1 MNNLVYLLIALGL
14 SVSLS
19 LVVWLARYRKP
30 TTFMSS
36 IDSFR
41 REMDALGRE
50 VGPRNQ
56 PRNQPPNQAP
66 SQPPN
71 QAPNQARRDGAS
83 ETDQRPE
90 R

>member
-1 MNNLVYLLIALGL
+1 MSSLSYLAIALGL

-19 LVVWLARYRKP
+19 LAVWWARYRKP

-50 VGPRNQ
+50 VGRQNRAQ
-56 PRNQPPNQAP
+56 REGPP
-66 SQPPN
+66 
-71 QAPNQARRDGAS
+71 
-83 ETDQRPE
+83 ETDDRPE